1 MPGPRRVCPA
11 LELEAAGSL
20 KIVEIDDRPVVVR
33 NVGGTLHAIENI
45 CPHRGGPVGEGDIQG
60 NVIVCPWHDWA
71 FDLSSGQNTMN
82 PAATLT
88 RFPCRVEDGWVVV
101 DER

>member
-1 MPGPRRVCPA
+1 MPGPRRICPA
-11 LELEAAGSL
+11 AELEAAGSM

-33 NVGGTLHAIENI
+33 NVEGTLHAIENI
-45 CPHRGGPVGEGDIQG
+45 CPHRGGPVGEGDVQG

-71 FDLSSGQNTMN
+71 FDLSTGQNTMN

-88 RFPCRVEDGWVVV
+88 MFPCRIEDGWVVV
-101 DER
+101 EE